1 MLTCTLCCAPSGQA
15 SHSFYCAN
23 LYRILSLFHSN
34 MLFPHWVKLGGRN
47 MIFSSFPY
55 TSPSFYPQNSHLH
68 LFFSL
73 EPFYTL
79 LHRLPFAICPPLFE
93 PCKPF
98 TAFYSQSH
106 LFPSW
111 FSPRWILPVS
121 KLSEETG
128 KALPLSLRHLGL
140 QGSNNGGQMAKGN
153 LWSRVGRRE
162 RLGLLRWLGQD
173 TGLGAVY

>member
-1 MLTCTLCCAPSGQA
+1 
-15 SHSFYCAN
+15 
-23 LYRILSLFHSN
+23 
-34 MLFPHWVKLGGRN
+34 

-140 QGSNNGGQMAKGN
+140 HWPSEVSSIPPSGVQYVGVTRPE
-153 LWSRVGRRE
+153 LSRF
-162 RLGLLRWLGQD
+162 LSIQTSSFSYSIYLLRGKPGS
-173 TGLGAVY
+173 TGMYGAAK